1 MSRLKKIFG
10 SQSSQETKVYYEKDT
25 QTTKNEDNKTKITES
40 YLEQEQEQEQM
51 NNSQLSHTQ
60 STQDSWWSSWS
71 GLSQPFSSQK
81 GKKRDLSNDKQE
93 QWWESFSTESTKKD
107 ESSQYASSSSQQKVD
122 EPESSSSSQP
132 KEEDTK
138 VNDEKDD
145 AKVSFYLKVG
155 KYKKFKYM

>member
-40 YLEQEQEQEQM
+40 YLE
-51 NNSQLSHTQ
+51 QLSHTQ